1 MTPETHQRAN
11 EITRHLDTAR
21 KDLKVWETFLDSR
34 SKLAVKSMSVGGN
47 HPPHMNFQCLPD
59 SIFNS
64 FRHFAILSLKE
75 TITLLEKEFDEL

>member
-11 EITRHLDTAR
+11 EITRHLDTAQ
-21 KDLKVWETFLDSR
+21 KELKVWETFLDSR
-34 SKLAVKSMSVGGN
+34 SKLAVKSMSGN

>member
-21 KDLKVWETFLDSR
+21 KELKVWETFLDHR
-34 SKLAVKSMSVGGN
+34 GKLAVKSMSGN
-47 HPPHMNFQCLPD
+47 HPPHMAFECLPD